1 MQHGGCDKPSKFPR
15 LHPPKDHSPTVQP
28 SHDPLSYD
36 SFKAA
41 APGPVAGRAPITT
54 MNPSPVPGNTDID
67 ALKPPPPTLGQ
78 RVGRYRWKICA
89 LLFFA
94 TTINY
99 VDRQVLGILAPYLQK
114 VIGWNEAQY
123 GYIVTAFQFAYA
135 LGLLVS
141 GGIIDRVGTRLG
153 YSVSVVIWSLSS
165 MAHSLV
171 HTPFGFGVVRF
182 FLGIGESGNFPSA
195 IKTVSEWFPKKER
208 ATAIGIFNSG
218 SNIGAVVAPIA
229 VPWIALHMGWRW
241 AFLLTGLA
249 DFTWL
254 GFWLATYRRPEK
266 QPRLSKE
273 ELAYIRRT
281 DQEGQIHTGTGQG
294 APLRY
299 LITQPKVLGLVAG
312 FFAYNYCFYLFLT
325 WLPSYFSAMHMNL
338 EHSIVFTS
346 VPWLF
351 ATFTDLLVGGWLVDW
366 LIRRG
371 HDQNRVRKT
380 VLIGGTVL
388 GLAVAGAMFTDS
400 PTVAAF
406 WISISLGGLSAAAP
420 VGWSLPSLIAPKD
433 SVGKVGGILNF
444 GNQLA
449 GIIAPVATGYFAGP
463 TNSFSRAFAAAAIIL
478 LFGIAGYVFL
488 LGRVEPVPEP

>member
-1 MQHGGCDKPSKFPR
+1 MHGKRRWRIAALLGVGVLINYFDR
-15 LHPPKDHSPTVQP
+15 VN
-28 SHDPLSYD
+28 LS
-36 SFKAA
+36 
-41 APGPVAGRAPITT
+41 VAH
-54 MNPSPVPGNTDID
+54 D
-67 ALKPPPPTLGQ
+67 ALRDEFGITNQGYGYLLSAYVWTYAALQLPIGVILDRFGVK
-78 RVGRYRWKICA
+78 RVGRISAFLWSVASLAAAAANSVGSFFGARLLLGVGEAPTFPANAKAVGYWFPGHERSLATAFFDGAAKFASAIGVPLIGVALIHFGWRISFA
-89 LLFFA
+89 LTGVVSFLYFLLF
-94 TTINY
+94 
-99 VDRQVLGILAPYLQK
+99 
-114 VIGWNEAQY
+114 
-123 GYIVTAFQFAYA
+123 YA
-135 LGLLVS
+135 
-141 GGIIDRVGTRLG
+141 IYRD
-153 YSVSVVIWSLSS
+153 
-165 MAHSLV
+165 
-171 HTPFGFGVVRF
+171 PQDD
-182 FLGIGESGNFPSA
+182 
-195 IKTVSEWFPKKER
+195 KK
-208 ATAIGIFNSG
+208 
-218 SNIGAVVAPIA
+218 
-229 VPWIALHMGWRW
+229 
-241 AFLLTGLA
+241 LT
-249 DFTWL
+249 
-254 GFWLATYRRPEK
+254 
-266 QPRLSKE
+266 QE

-281 DQEGQIHTGTGQG
+281 DQEGQIHTGTGQA

-299 LITQPKVLGLVAG
+299 LITQPKVLGLVGG

-478 LFGIAGYVFL
+478 LFGIAAYVFL